1 MVRLLLRRSLATRSN
16 ITIRPVTVQCSTRNT
31 STSALYGI
39 SALSNRHET
48 QHFYKLSRLPL
59 MEHSPTL
66 KLIHTSEVAPGA
78 SPATSSSLP
87 VDSSMKQESDVP
99 EQTKQEGHTLE
110 QMMSQRAK
118 QVRGS
123 IEVWNEKA
131 VSAGRAVI
139 SDYGREIKGLNK
151 LLDLQNTMVVNLKQ
165 QLVDERTH
173 NERKQYETAR
183 YGYHSHN
190 GQPLTKDEHDTKT
203 SRRNI
208 EIWAKIFLYLIACGV
223 AVAVGFKAGAQ
234 TMAVTREH
242 KVVAQGAESSSE
254 NSKANDE
261 VESKDTVDRIVQG
274 ILDTSHAANLAE
286 QQRMLAEQ
294 QQKLDR
300 SWTSLLWKKQ

>member
-1 MVRLLLRRSLATRSN
+1 
-16 ITIRPVTVQCSTRNT
+16 
-31 STSALYGI
+31 
-39 SALSNRHET
+39 
-48 QHFYKLSRLPL
+48 

-78 SPATSSSLP
+78 SSATSSSLP
-87 VDSSMKQESDVP
+87 VDSSMKQESDMS
-99 EQTKQEGHTLE
+99 EQTRQGSDAPEKMKQEGDTLE
-110 QMMSQRAK
+110 QMMSQRVK
-118 QVRGS
+118 RVRGS

-139 SDYGREIKGLNK
+139 SDYRKEIKGLNK
-151 LLDLQNTMVVNLKQ
+151 LLDLQNTMVVDLKQ

-173 NERKQYETAR
+173 NERRQYETAR

-190 GQPLTKDEHDTKT
+190 RQLLSKNEHDTKT

-208 EIWAKIFLYLIACGV
+208 DNWVKMFLYLIACGV

-234 TMAVTREH
+234 TMVATNEH
-242 KVVAQGAESSSE
+242 KVVAQGVESSSE
-254 NSKANDE
+254 NPKAKDE
-261 VESKDTVDRIVQG
+261 VDSKDTVDRIVQG